1 MGMSDFMRVIAA
13 ASTSSQV
20 GVLASNAA
28 EQLVWFLETEGFSWD
43 GVPSSSWVVTG
54 EWYAVSELFEW
65 FCIVF
70 TSLIHQIF
78 AHSAISHLFC
88 FRREPSLFKCIL
100 WVPRTHAHFQQ
111 QSHCP
116 IGYSTAHLLNYIVA
130 LECFGSLTL
139 CSEWPLLEDVDFA
152 RVSARFWITFARQL
166 SKKYLW
172 DPLRCFYDAFGEVM
186 RLARLGPTA
195 FHFLPMAVTTSARR
209 MLEMG
214 PLRQQ
219 LLSLGNLGNFGNW
232 EEHLASLVCWF
243 DDGMFVKMLAFM

>member
-1 MGMSDFMRVIAA
+1 MRHQPRPRLVYSHPMLQNNSLGFWRPRDFRE
-13 ASTSSQV
+13 TEC
-20 GVLASNAA
+20 LRAA
-28 EQLVWFLETEGFSWD
+28 EWLQVSDMQWVNCLNGFASFLL
-43 GVPSSSWVVTG
+43 PS
-54 EWYAVSELFEW
+54 F
-65 FCIVF
+65 
-70 TSLIHQIF
+70 IHQIF

-152 RVSARFWITFARQL
+152 RVSARFWITCPRQL

-232 EEHLASLVCWF
+232 EELIHLASLVCWF
-243 DDGMFVKMLAFM
+243 VGLMMGCLLRCLRSCNPI